1 MKTNNDHQKTPDS
14 EVKDSAVSE
23 VENGEHDPEVELTA
37 PLDSSGNEGLEEI
50 SPIENQLTEL
60 LESLK
65 DTEAKAEE
73 YLDGWQ
79 RARAE
84 FANYKKRV
92 IRENTD
98 IHQVARAEVIK
109 IFLDIVD
116 DLERALQEKPQDGEG
131 ADWASG
137 IEIIIQKLQ
146 TRLISEG
153 ITVMNP
159 LGEEFDPNIH
169 EALMKEESEEYE
181 SGRITKVIQ
190 NGYWIG
196 DKLLR
201 PALVRV
207 AA

>member
-14 EVKDSAVSE
+14 EVKDSAISE
-23 VENGEHDPEVELTA
+23 IENGEHDPEDELTA
-37 PLDSSGNEGLEEI
+37 PLDSSVNEGLEEI
-50 SPIENQLTEL
+50 GPMEDQLTEL

-146 TRLISEG
+146 ARLISEG

-181 SGRITKVIQ
+181 SGRITEVIQ

-196 DKLLR
+196 DKVLR